1 MILLRFALVVSIVL
15 PIALVITPETVT
27 SATPQ
32 IADTADQVVGLRN
45 VTAKEDEVAEEVVNI
60 SQQTLRDIQLRIL
73 YSWRWSNEFHP
84 GADDPGRAV
93 YQTIDR
99 EIPPGQSARFNYKPS
114 PPFPTRKDGYFEI
127 TVKVVGFTQVYR

>member
-1 MILLRFALVVSIVL
+1 MILLRLALVVSVVL
-15 PIALVITPETVT
+15 AVGLVIPPETAT

-45 VTAKEDEVAEEVVNI
+45 VTAKEDEVAGEVVNN
-60 SQQTLRDIQLRIL
+60 SQQTLRDVQVRIL

-84 GADDPGRAV
+84 GTDDPGRAV
-93 YQTIDR
+93 YLTVDR
-99 EIPPGQSARFNYKPS
+99 EIPPGQSTRFSYKPS
-114 PPFPTRKDGYFEI
+114 PPFPARKDGYFEI